1 MRVFEKL
8 RAYIIENGID
18 ISALAAR
25 CGMSLAELS
34 AVLSGERRL
43 YADELREICIALNLS
58 PELFVEAASA

>member
-18 ISALAAR
+18 ISALAMR

-34 AVLSGERRL
+34 AMLSGERML